1 MRRLVLFVLIVAALV
16 AAAVWLA
23 DDPGAISLVWRGW
36 RVDTSV
42 GVLVA
47 AFLVT
52 LLVALFVLR
61 LIAGISGRL
70 RGFLARRR
78 EHRVQRG
85 LESLGG
91 GFAAVQ
97 AGQGDL
103 ARRFA
108 KEAAALLDNNPATL
122 ILRKDA
128 AALNGDMG
136 EMQNA
141 AAAMLARRDTE
152 LAGLRALATKSLA
165 EGNVVDALNH
175 ARRALARKDAPV
187 WAMRM
192 ALDAEISTER
202 WADAIA
208 ALDSRLG
215 RQAFTRV
222 EHARLMSELLVRQSD
237 VLLHQSDAGGA
248 AVAAKKA
255 MGAGG
260 HTRGPVV
267 AFARAMAA
275 QGRGKK
281 AAHAVERA
289 WADAPHGDLL
299 AAYKILVPGESA
311 LDWAKRI
318 ENLVQAAPEHI
329 ESRLAVAEASLQ
341 AELWG
346 QARSRLSGLTAETM
360 PSNIRARAAH
370 LLAELERRQRGDA
383 EAAADWLRLALEFHR
398 APGGKRVARTAEE
411 LLAS

>member
-1 MRRLVLFVLIVAALV
+1 MRALFLFVVIVGALV

-23 DDPGAISLVWRGW
+23 DDPGSISLVWRGW

-42 GVLVA
+42 GVLAAVFLATLALALMILRVVA
-47 AFLVT
+47 
-52 LLVALFVLR
+52 VL
-61 LIAGISGRL
+61 SGSL

-78 EHRVQRG
+78 EQRVQRG
-85 LESLGG
+85 LASLGD

-97 AGQGDL
+97 AGQADV
-103 ARRFA
+103 ARKLA
-108 KEAAALLDNNPATL
+108 KEAAMLLDNNPAAL
-122 ILRKDA
+122 VLRKEA
-128 AALNGDMG
+128 AALSGDVT

-141 AAAMLARRDTE
+141 ATAMLSRRGTE
-152 LAGLRALATKSLA
+152 LAGLRALANKSFT
-165 EGNVVDALNH
+165 EGDVVGALSH

-187 WAMRM
+187 WALRM
-192 ALDAEISTER
+192 VLDAEISTER

-215 RQAFTRV
+215 RQAFSRV
-222 EHARLMSELLVRQSD
+222 EHARLMSQLLVRQSD
-237 VLLHQSDAGGA
+237 VLLRQGNADGA

-260 HTRGPVV
+260 HTRQSVV

-281 AAHAVERA
+281 AAQAVERA
-289 WADAPHGDLL
+289 WAEDPHPDLL

-318 ENLVQAAPEHI
+318 ENLVQAAPDHI
-329 ESRLAVAEASLQ
+329 ESRLAVADASLQ

-360 PSNIRARAAH
+360 PANVRARAAH
-370 LLAELERRQRGDA
+370 LLADLERRQRGDA
-383 EAAADWLRLALEFHR
+383 EAAADWLKLALEFHGVPARR
-398 APGGKRVARTAEE
+398 ATPRSAVE

>member
-1 MRRLVLFVLIVAALV
+1 MRRLFLFVLIVGALV

-23 DDPGAISLVWRGW
+23 NDPGSISLIWRGW
-36 RVDTSV
+36 RVDTTV

-47 AFLVT
+47 VF
-52 LLVALFVLR
+52 LVALAVALTILR
-61 LIAGISGRL
+61 FFASVSGSL

-78 EHRVQRG
+78 EQRIHRG
-85 LESLGG
+85 LASLGD

-97 AGQGDL
+97 AGQGDA
-103 ARRFA
+103 ARRLA
-108 KEAAALLDNNPATL
+108 KEAAALLDNNPAAL
-122 ILRKDA
+122 MLRKDA
-128 AALNGDMG
+128 AILNGDVN
-136 EMQNA
+136 EMRDA
-141 AAAMLARRDTE
+141 ANAMLSRRGTE
-152 LAGLRALATKSLA
+152 LAGLRALANKSLA
-165 EGNVVDALNH
+165 EGDVVGALNH
-175 ARRALARKDAPV
+175 ARRALSRKDAPA
-187 WAMRM
+187 WALRM

-202 WADAIA
+202 WADAIV

-222 EHARLMSELLVRQSD
+222 EHARLMSQLLVRQSD
-237 VLLHQSDAGGA
+237 VLLHRGDTGGA

-260 HTRGPVV
+260 HSRESVV

-281 AAHAVERA
+281 AAQTVERA
-289 WADAPHGDLL
+289 WADAPHSDLL

-318 ENLVQAAPEHI
+318 ENLVQSAPDHI

-360 PSNIRARAAH
+360 PANVRARAAH
-370 LLAELERRQRGDA
+370 LLADLERRQRGDA
-383 EAAADWLRLALEFHR
+383 EAAADWLKLALEFHR
-398 APGGKRVARTAEE
+398 APGRRIVPRSAAE
-411 LLAS
+411 LLVS